1 MKKSVTSF
9 GRGITYLVIL
19 TLFMSCKNSK
29 FAHIIGS
36 DKKELVTNQKK
47 FSESS
52 DNEKLLGCWTTAP
65 YKSMP
70 DGNSVGA
77 RQVENTEILIF
88 FKDSSFASATIV
100 GSAISQ
106 DSNPY
111 VSYLYSY
118 SVSNGTIKYK
128 NSEGLETSKPI
139 KINENTIE
147 FWDNTYTRGNCAE

>member
-1 MKKSVTSF
+1 MKKSVNNF
-9 GRGITYLVIL
+9 GSTIKYLVIL
-19 TLFMSCKNSK
+19 SFFMSCKNSK

-52 DNEKLLGCWTTAP
+52 DNEKLLGCWTTAAE
-65 YKSMP
+65 KSMP
-70 DGNSVGA
+70 DGKSVGE

-100 GSAISQ
+100 GSPISQ

-118 SVSNGTIKYK
+118 SVSKDTIKYK
-128 NSEGLETSKPI
+128 NSEGLVTSKPI

-147 FWDNTYTRGNCAE
+147 FWDKTYTRGNCAE

>member
-1 MKKSVTSF
+1 MKKSIINF
-9 GRGITYLVIL
+9 GSTIKYLVIL
-19 TLFMSCKNSK
+19 SFFTSCKNSK

-65 YKSMP
+65 EKSMP
-70 DGNSVGA
+70 DGKSFGE

-106 DSNPY
+106 NSNPY
-111 VSYLYSY
+111 VSYLYGY
-118 SVSNGTIKYK
+118 SVSNDIIKYK

-147 FWDNTYTRGNCAE
+147 FWDKTYTRGNCAE

>member
-1 MKKSVTSF
+1 MKKSGIHF
-9 GRGITYLVIL
+9 GSTAKYLIIIVF
-19 TLFMSCKNSK
+19 FMSCKNSK
-29 FAHIIGS
+29 FEHIIGS
-36 DKKELVTNQKK
+36 DKKELVINQKK

-65 YKSMP
+65 EKSMP
-70 DGNSVGA
+70 DGKSFGA

-118 SVSNGTIKYK
+118 SVSNDTIKYK
-128 NSEGLETSKPI
+128 NSEGLVTSKPI
-139 KINENTIE
+139 KINENTME
-147 FWDNTYTRGNCAE
+147 FWDKTYTRGNCAE